1 MSVQGD
7 SLNQRQRM
15 RENLLVINGR
25 TFIIIKGTSNK
36 EIVLP
41 Q

>member
-7 SLNQRQRM
+7 PLNQRQRM
-15 RENLLVINGR
+15 YENLLVINGR
-25 TFIIIKGTSNK
+25 IFIIIKGTSNK

>member
-7 SLNQRQRM
+7 PLNQRQRM